1 MTVLKLFLITLLII
15 TSHASADDM
24 KPAALRISQQ
34 ENGQTAIVWQLPLK
48 GDDKRLS
55 LRLFINAEQINFA
68 DGVEY
73 RQGDYWVSRKSLT
86 LADPINI
93 SVQGLGASQAEVLV
107 STENL
112 SGDRQTLRLKNDSD
126 VLAMSLKERVQGGSI
141 AYIALGIEHILEG
154 ADHLLFVASLL
165 LLVKGMRALLWTI
178 TAFTFSHSITLF
190 MASMGWIVF
199 PVAPVEAVI
208 ALSIVFVA
216 REVIQLER
224 GHTFLSSSKPWLVA
238 LCFGLL
244 HGLGFAS
251 VLAEI
256 GLPEN
261 ALVWSL
267 LMFNVGVE
275 IGQLCFVMVVL
286 GVVAVLQKML
296 PRAFLNKVFPT
307 YVIGS
312 VAAFW
317 MIERMMWF

>member
-1 MTVLKLFLITLLII
+1 MTLLF
-15 TSHASADDM
+15 SCYSFADDM
-24 KPAALRISQQ
+24 KPAALRLSLQ
-34 ENGQTAIVWQLPLK
+34 GDGKTSLVWQLPLK
-48 GDDKRLS
+48 GDDRRLA
-55 LRLFINAEQINFA
+55 LRLLINDSLVTFE
-68 DGVEY
+68 DGLEY
-73 RQGDYWVSRKSLT
+73 RQGDYWVARKSLILT
-86 LADPINI
+86 NEFTI
-93 SVQGLGASQAEVLV
+93 SVLGLDASQAEVLV
-107 STENL
+107 SVERP
-112 SGDRQTLRLKNDSD
+112 SGERQTLRLNNDND
-126 VLAMSLKERVQGGSI
+126 KLTLSLGSGAHSGAL
-141 AYIALGIEHILEG
+141 AYISLGIEHILEG
-154 ADHLLFVASLL
+154 ADHLLFVAALL
-165 LLVKGMRALLWTI
+165 LLVRGIRALLLTI

-190 MASMGWIVF
+190 MASVGWIVF

-224 GHTFLSSSKPWLVA
+224 GNAYLSSSKPWLVA

-251 VLAEI
+251 VLADI

-275 IGQLCFVMVVL
+275 IGQLCFVSVVL
-286 GVVAVLQKML
+286 GAVAVLQKWL
-296 PRAFLNKVFPT
+296 PHVLVNRLVPT
-307 YVIGS
+307 YVIGG